1 MITIGSCFSGIGG
14 FELGLES
21 AIPNSKTIWQIEQD
35 EFCQQI
41 LKKHWPHAHIHG
53 DIKNATEQNLERP
66 DLLVAGFPCQ
76 DISIAGKGE
85 GIIKGSRSSLFFDM
99 WRLCLQL
106 RPSIVILEN
115 VPALYSRGLGE
126 VLRTVAESGI
136 YDCEWGYLEAQY
148 FGAPHK
154 RRRIFIVC
162 YLADTKSIQR
172 HGRKHNKHKKQTNRQ
187 RSVEVRRNNSAII
200 TDTDNTGRRENARGT
215 LSSRKG
221 EEKNESKVRR
231 TSQKPFHSTP
241 RAQRDITSDTD
252 NTGRKEQRQP
262 QPVQEKQSA
271 AECGGSSATDTDSE
285 RNVSEQRPR
294 TQTRGRARDC
304 TEEIWAEW
312 TQESPLIAKVR
323 GVDDGISSGLDRD
336 RRKRLKAL
344 GNAIVPQCSAWIGQ
358 RLILTG
364 KLEGLR

>member
-1 MITIGSCFSGIGG
+1 VITIGSCFAGIGG

-21 AIPNSKTIWQIEQD
+21 AIPNSETIWQIEQD
-35 EFCQQI
+35 KFCQQI
-41 LKKHWPHAHIHG
+41 LKKHWPHAKIHG

-66 DLLVAGFPCQ
+66 DILCGGFPCQ
-76 DISIAGKGE
+76 DISVAGKGE
-85 GIIKGSRSSLFFDM
+85 GIINGTRSSLFFDM
-99 WRLCLQL
+99 WRLCMQL
-106 RPSIVILEN
+106 RPSIIILEN

-126 VLRTVAESGI
+126 VLRTVAKSGI
-136 YDCEWGYLEAQY
+136 YECEWGYLEAQY

-162 YLADTKSIQR
+162 YLADPESIQR

-200 TDTDNTGRRENARGT
+200 TDTDNTGR
-215 LSSRKG
+215 
-221 EEKNESKVRR
+221 
-231 TSQKPFHSTP
+231 
-241 RAQRDITSDTD
+241 
-252 NTGRKEQRQP
+252 KEQRQP
-262 QPVQEKQSA
+262 QPVQEKQPST
-271 AECGGSSATDTDSE
+271 ECGGSSVIDTDSE
-285 RNVSEQRPR
+285 RDVSEQRPR

-312 TQESPLIAKVR
+312 TQEPPLIPKVCR
-323 GVDDGISSGLDRD
+323 VDDGISAGLDRD

-358 RLILTG
+358 RLISSG

>member
-136 YDCEWGYLEAQY
+136 YGCEWGYLEAQY

-162 YLADTKSIQR
+162 YLADSDSNGLKAQCGRATKELS
-172 HGRKHNKHKKQTNRQ
+172 GKKNRQ
-187 RSVEVRRNNSAII
+187 QILRGINSEINP
-200 TDTDNTGRRENARGT
+200 D
-215 LSSRKG
+215 
-221 EEKNESKVRR
+221 
-231 TSQKPFHSTP
+231 
-241 RAQRDITSDTD
+241 
-252 NTGRKEQRQP
+252 
-262 QPVQEKQSA
+262 
-271 AECGGSSATDTDSE
+271 ATDTDSE

-304 TEEIWAEW
+304 SEKNNSTDTDTGRKERPLCSRRDQFESKIHPNIWRRW

-323 GVDDGISSGLDRD
+323 GVDDGLSAGLDRD

-364 KLEGLR
+364 KLECLR

>member
-35 EFCQQI
+35 QFCQQI
-41 LKKHWPHAHIHG
+41 LKKHWPHALIHG

-66 DLLVAGFPCQ
+66 DILCGGFPCQ
-76 DISIAGKGE
+76 DISVAGKGE
-85 GIIKGSRSSLFFDM
+85 GIINGTRSSLFFDM
-99 WRLCLQL
+99 WRLCMQL
-106 RPSIVILEN
+106 RPSIIILEN

-136 YDCEWGYLEAQY
+136 YECEWGYLEAQY

-162 YLADTKSIQR
+162 YL
-172 HGRKHNKHKKQTNRQ
+172 TN
-187 RSVEVRRNNSAII
+187 
-200 TDTDNTGRRENARGT
+200 TDNTGCEEQRKPEPVQQEQPSTECGC
-215 LSSRKG
+215 SSAT
-221 EEKNESKVRR
+221 N
-231 TSQKPFHSTP
+231 
-241 RAQRDITSDTD
+241 TD
-252 NTGRKEQRQP
+252 TGRKECSLCSR
-262 QPVQEKQSA
+262 
-271 AECGGSSATDTDSE
+271 
-285 RNVSEQRPR
+285 
-294 TQTRGRARDC
+294 RDQF
-304 TEEIWAEW
+304 ESKIDPNIWRRW
-312 TQESPLIAKVR
+312 TQEPPLIAQVR
-323 GVDDGISSGLDRD
+323 RVDDGIPARLDRD